1 MPCIYTRY
9 CPVNLSLPSKKTIEK
24 TFVVIKFYFQVT
36 EMTFIQKCADFFLNF
51 LIGYLAQVS
60 PLTYLRNLL
69 ICQRNNT
76 PTVSNDIVV
85 HVYACELFKSK
96 WFQLVGHIV
105 FLRIAET
112 KSTKSLRKCAMV
124 LF

>member
-1 MPCIYTRY
+1 
-9 CPVNLSLPSKKTIEK
+9 
-24 TFVVIKFYFQVT
+24 
-36 EMTFIQKCADFFLNF
+36 MTFIQKCADFFKF
-51 LIGYLAQVS
+51 LDRISLKLQQ
-60 PLTYLRNLL
+60 LTYLRDLL

-76 PTVSNDIVV
+76 PTVSKDIVMD
-85 HVYACELFKSK
+85 VYVCELFRSK

-112 KSTKSLRKCAMV
+112 KSTKSLRKCSMV